1 MNFKMTERAVRDLF
15 LVDNSQYIQEKIS
28 KYRPGGY
35 HPLCTGDRLKNGRY
49 EICQKLGYGGF
60 STVWLAR
67 DHTYTN
73 PGTLTFGLDH

>member
-1 MNFKMTERAVRDLF
+1 MTERAVRELF
-15 LVDNSQYIQEKIS
+15 LAENARYIQEKIS

-35 HPLCTGDRLKNGRY
+35 HPLCTELHLKNRSY

-73 PGTLTFGLDH
+73 PGTLTF